1 MPVRDPWP
9 VDADR
14 DAVMAHR
21 RHHLHEA
28 LLDHAIWSRLLA
40 QRGVDG
46 AYETVWIDQA
56 GQPQVAIIDHA
67 FLARHRRYLHTLR
80 GDLIAAGADAP
91 VSLEGIFASQR
102 RVGPVAVATLL
113 MNAMETVATAQQVLI
128 HAAQT
133 TKHAQRVCAQ
143 AATLV
148 MPRRDDPGLGSI
160 GGEAGQGR

>member
-40 QRGVDG
+40 QQGVDG

-148 MPRRDDPGLGSI
+148 MLDAMTPALAR
-160 GGEAGQGR
+160 